1 MPKSPKPDSRPDNR
15 GSVLLLTAVT
25 AAAIG
30 AGVALLL
37 APEEGVEARRRLK
50 RRLRSLELREQARS
64 LGARASRRMPNA
76 ELRRALGA
84 SKGESPSQ
92 GGSPLSATVGVLV
105 GAGVALLLA
114 PESGPRTRQRLSA
127 KLQQFKG
134 DASTRWRAHRTSHRS
149 SGNGFGDPGNDPTGA
164 PAGDPAGDPLVRT
177 IQELGRDSNQVF

>member
-1 MPKSPKPDSRPDNR
+1 MPRPQKSDSRPDNHDNR

-37 APEEGVEARRRLK
+37 APEEGVDARQRLK

-64 LGARASRRMPNA
+64 LGARASRRMPSA

-84 SKGESPSQ
+84 SKGESPSK
-92 GGSPLSATVGVLV
+92 GGSPLSATMGALV

-134 DASTRWRAHRTSHRS
+134 DASTRWRAHRTSRRS
-149 SGNGFGDPGNDPTGA
+149 SENGFGDPGN
-164 PAGDPAGDPLVRT
+164 DPAGDPLVRT